1 MNQELLILT
10 LTAASVGFI
19 HTLLGPDHYI
29 PFIAMSKARN
39 WSKIKTFWVT
49 GICGVGHVFSSI
61 ILGAVGIALGIAVNS
76 LTEIEA
82 TRGSIAAW
90 FLIAFGF
97 VYFIW
102 GIHRLIKNKPHSHIH
117 SHSNGNLHKHTHMH
131 KEGHVHVHD
140 EKSKKN
146 ITPWILF
153 TIFIFG
159 PCEPLI
165 PILMYPAARENTFGL
180 IIVTFVFAII
190 TIGTMLGIVFSS
202 LYGMSFLPLHK
213 FEKYTHPIAGG
224 VIFISGFAIILFG
237 L

>member
-1 MNQELLILT
+1 MSEGILILT
-10 LTAASVGFI
+10 LTAGSVGFL

-29 PFIAMSKARN
+29 PFVAMSKARN

-49 GICGVGHVFSSI
+49 GICGVGHVLSSV
-61 ILGAVGIALGIAVNS
+61 ILGIIGIALGIAVNN

-90 FLIAFGF
+90 FLITFGF

-102 GIHRLIKNKPHSHIH
+102 GVHRVIKNKSHTHIH
-117 SHSNGNLHKHTHMH
+117 SHSDGQLHQHSHKH
-131 KEGHVHVHD
+131 KEGHLHAHD
-140 EKSKKN
+140 EDGKKN

-165 PILMYPAARENTFGL
+165 PILMYPAARENLYGL
-180 IIVTFVFAII
+180 IIVTLVYAII
-190 TIGTMLGIVFSS
+190 TIGTMLAVVFLS
-202 LYGMSFLPLHK
+202 LYEMSFLPLHK
-213 FEKYTHPIAGG
+213 FEKYAHPMAGAA
-224 VIFISGFAIILFG
+224 IFLSGFAIIVFG